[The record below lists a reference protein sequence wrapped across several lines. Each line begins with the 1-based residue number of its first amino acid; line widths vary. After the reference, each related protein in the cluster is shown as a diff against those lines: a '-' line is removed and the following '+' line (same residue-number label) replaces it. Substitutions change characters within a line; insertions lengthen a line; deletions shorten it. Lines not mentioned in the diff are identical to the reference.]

1 MTYSDDRD
9 VMILNVAFSAARSE
23 GAVDEDPVSSMAS
36 SLSSQDRHS
45 AGQAGGA
52 CKLAILCQLHDD
64 VDFPGA
70 AARTDGL
77 ILGRPGIVSS
87 AEQIQLRLTAF
98 SPDSG

>member
-1 MTYSDDRD
+1 MTYSDGRD
-9 VMILNVAFSAARSE
+9 VMILNVALSAARSE
-23 GAVDEDPVSSMAS
+23 GVLDEDPVSRMES

-52 CKLAILCQLHDD
+52 CKLAILRQLHDD

-77 ILGRPGIVSS
+77 ILGRLGIVALQSKYN
-87 AEQIQLRLTAF
+87 F
-98 SPDSG
+98 D